1 MTQRNPMNERYQ
13 NTDEKRTGKTRKS
26 AASAKPTTKAA
37 SSVRIVGNSE
47 PKSQSR
53 YAKAQR
59 RVNAQ
64 KNQQQAKKRDSTAY
78 YKPTSPEYKKWR
90 KIWIALIVVALV
102 ATSVSFWLSGRFGSR
117 ISLYALLAL
126 GYAALIGAVVVDM
139 TKVRKA
145 RNAEAA
151 AYAYSK
157 SKAATKRRKADK
169 AARAQEY
176 EQVKEAAEA
185 ERVKS
190 AGKTIRGL
198 FGFGKKKASDE
209 NASEEA

>member
-13 NTDEKRTGKTRKS
+13 NTDEKKTGKTRKS

-37 SSVRIVGNSE
+37 SSVRIVGGSE
-47 PKSQSR
+47 PKARSR

-64 KNQQQAKKRDSTAY
+64 KNQQQAKKKDSAAY
-78 YKPTSPEYKKWR
+78 FKPTSAEYKKWR
-90 KIWIALIVVALV
+90 KVWIALIVVALV
-102 ATSVSFWLSGRFGSR
+102 ATSVSFLMSGRFESQ
-117 ISLYALLAL
+117 IFMYALLAL
-126 GYAALIGAVVVDM
+126 GYTALFGALFVDVF
-139 TKVRKA
+139 KVRKA
-145 RNAEAA
+145 RNAEKA

-157 SKAATKRRKADK
+157 SKEATKQRKADK

-185 ERVKS
+185 KRANDAEKKS
-190 AGKTIRGL
+190 WGL
-198 FGFGKKKASDE
+198 FGFGKKKPSGEDT
-209 NASEEA
+209 SKEA

>member
-13 NTDEKRTGKTRKS
+13 NTDEKKTGKTRKS

-37 SSVRIVGNSE
+37 SSVRIVGGSE
-47 PKSQSR
+47 PKARSR

-64 KNQQQAKKRDSTAY
+64 KNQQQAKKKDSAAY
-78 YKPTSPEYKKWR
+78 FKPTSPEYKKWR
-90 KIWIALIVVALV
+90 KIWIALIIVALV
-102 ATSVSFWLSGRFGSR
+102 ATSVSFWLAGRFESR
-117 ISLYALLAL
+117 ISMYALLVL
-126 GYAALIGAVVVDM
+126 GWAALIGAVVVDM

-145 RNAEAA
+145 RNAEMA
-151 AYAYSK
+151 AYAHSK
-157 SKAATKRRKADK
+157 SKAATKQRKADK

-185 ERVKS
+185 ERAKD
-190 AGKTIRGL
+190 AGKKGRGL
-198 FGFGKKKASDE
+198 FGFGKKKSSDE
-209 NASEEA
+209 HASEEA